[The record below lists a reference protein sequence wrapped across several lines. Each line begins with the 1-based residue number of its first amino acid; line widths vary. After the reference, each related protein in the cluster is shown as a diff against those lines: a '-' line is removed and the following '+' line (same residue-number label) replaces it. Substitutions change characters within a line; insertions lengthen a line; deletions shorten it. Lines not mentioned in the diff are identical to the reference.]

1 MMYNRLFKFMYL
13 TITVYWIYLIVD
25 WVLKVI
31 SMN

>member
-13 TITVYWIYLIVD
+13 TITGYWIYLIVD
-25 WVLKVI
+25 WVLKVM